1 VTVAHPMS
9 KAGAHVPH
17 HQTNSGESVRANGNG
32 TANMD
37 EESSPTEKDPAKEGI
52 ELSKEELFKHR
63 E

>member
-1 VTVAHPMS
+1 
-9 KAGAHVPH
+9 
-17 HQTNSGESVRANGNG
+17 
-32 TANMD
+32 MD